1 MERTVLFPHPL
12 RFFNVKMSSV
22 LSAIFLYVL
31 FLFII
36 SVMQLH
42 VLFVLVDVPV
52 GIRIAVENVVYVLVA
67 PAFYVLGV

>member
-1 MERTVLFPHPL
+1 MFY
-12 RFFNVKMSSV
+12 FF
-22 LSAIFLYVL
+22 
-31 FLFII
+31 FII

-52 GIRIAVENVVYVLVA
+52 GIRIAVENILYVLVA